1 MSVFKAKVR
10 FVMMVAVFL
19 SGLIMGGCAL
29 QINYSCDPGMNFT
42 GLRSYTWDFSSDL
55 DQQHPLI
62 ISNVQF
68 LADKVLQEKGF
79 NKSSEK
85 PDFMISIDYFLEIGS
100 YSKGNQLRMLALKIY
115 RVGNKELSWRGEA
128 SGTINA
134 NTESSDLKK
143 AVQRILA
150 KFPPVDSSKSTEEAA
165 NKFSALQEVE
175 KTEPVSRIKSSQIEE
190 KVEPPP
196 MSSTVKEE
204 TSADAHVQSTE
215 VLPVEKEKPQD
226 KTEALPSISPPNITN
241 RGKYAVQIKA
251 YPEAKKND
259 AMAFV
264 EDMRKKQPDIHVE
277 RVDLSGRGVWYRIM
291 IGHFTSAEDA
301 RRYMKE
307 KKIIDAHPG
316 SFVQLKSAEQ
326 SSGMQTP

>member
-1 MSVFKAKVR
+1 MSVFKANVR

-29 QINYSCDPGMNFT
+29 QIHYSYDPGMNFT
-42 GLRSYTWDFSSDL
+42 GLRSYTWDLSDL

-62 ISNVQF
+62 FSNVQF
-68 LADKVLQEKGF
+68 LADMVLQEKGF

-100 YSKGNQLRMLALKIY
+100 YSKGNQLRMLTLKIY

-128 SGTINA
+128 SGSINT

-150 KFPPVDSSKSTEEAA
+150 KFPPGDSRKSAEQAA
-165 NKFSALQEVE
+165 NKFSTLPEVE
-175 KTEPVSRIKSSQIEE
+175 KVEPVPRINSSRIEE

-215 VLPVEKEKPQD
+215 VLPVEKNKQEYRTEDLPAITPQ
-226 KTEALPSISPPNITN
+226 KITTN
-241 RGKYAVQIKA
+241 GRYAVQIKA

-264 EDMRKKQPDIHVE
+264 EHMRKEQVDIHME
-277 RVDLSGRGVWYRIM
+277 RVVLSGRGVWYRIM

-301 RRYMKE
+301 RRHMKE
-307 KKIIDAHPG
+307 KKIMDTHPG

>member
-1 MSVFKAKVR
+1 MRVFKAKVR

-55 DQQHPLI
+55 NQQHPLI
-62 ISNVQF
+62 FSNVQF
-68 LADKVLQEKGF
+68 FADKVLQEKGF

-85 PDFMISIDYFLEIGS
+85 PDFVISIDYFLEIGS
-100 YSKGNQLRMLALKIY
+100 YSKGNQFRMLALKIH

-128 SGTINA
+128 SGTINT

-143 AVQRILA
+143 SVQGILS
-150 KFPPVDSSKSTEEAA
+150 KFPPDDSSNSTEEAA
-165 NKFSALQEVE
+165 NKFSALPEVE
-175 KTEPVSRIKSSQIEE
+175 KVEPDPHIKSSHVEG

-196 MSSTVKEE
+196 ISSTVKEE
-204 TSADAHVQSTE
+204 NSTDAYIQSTE
-215 VLPVEKEKPQD
+215 VLPVEKNKQEYRTEGLPAITPQ
-226 KTEALPSISPPNITN
+226 KITTN
-241 RGKYAVQIKA
+241 GRYAVQIKA
-251 YPEAKKND
+251 YPESKKND
-259 AMAFV
+259 AMVFV
-264 EDMRKKQPDIHVE
+264 KDMRKEQPDIHVE
-277 RVDLSGRGVWYRIM
+277 RVVLSGRGVWYRIM
-291 IGHFTSAEDA
+291 IGHFASAEDA

-326 SSGMQTP
+326 SSVMQTP